1 MPPAAGSVRRC
12 WGTDATVQLQVEP
25 HDTVRIYW
33 TNVIVVIL
41 LQYIATLTQD
51 WQSTGLAQGRSVST
65 PAENGGHSPIGWT
78 VLHSNDPRWM

>member
-12 WGTDATVQLQVEP
+12 WGTDATLQLQVEP

-33 TNVIVVIL
+33 TNVIL

-51 WQSTGLAQGRSVST
+51 WQSIELAQGGSVTT
-65 PAENGGHSPIGWT
+65 PAE
-78 VLHSNDPRWM
+78 D

>member
-12 WGTDATVQLQVEP
+12 WGTDATLQLQVEP

-33 TNVIVVIL
+33 TNVIL

-65 PAENGGHSPIGWT
+65 PAEALG
-78 VLHSNDPRWM
+78 